1 MSNLSVQVTA
11 RAKPLRQ
18 IFSNFKYFMILKSV
32 EALADVALQGGYM
45 QGIMLHSLGKICMM
59 ESDFF
64 AQRNVAN
71 RLLKISRRPDLL
83 VFFCWGQFNLA
94 CSCYHLNDLKA
105 AKSTLASF
113 MENRHIMY
121 ALAKYSGETLLFK
134 GKDFSQT
141 DIRPVIGK

>member
-1 MSNLSVQVTA
+1 
-11 RAKPLRQ
+11 
-18 IFSNFKYFMILKSV
+18 MILKSV

-121 ALAKYSGETLLFK
+121 ALAKYSGEPLLFK